1 MDLSQSNQF
10 AGPPKTD
17 RRDGAMQDIGFFFEF
32 ENRIIQLPINPEK
45 LEVKY
50 KGNNKTSEIIK
61 LGEVNVLKDRKLAD
75 IQFDCFFPHGTWFP
89 GIRTTGQFED
99 EWFYKDYFNTA
110 MLNKKPLRFIVTGI
124 NVNMLVSVEGFT
136 YFHQAGDHEDAYYT
150 LDLKEYKPFK
160 ITEIV
165 IPVPVEAVAPVV
177 APAPV
182 STPPRADTNIV
193 IGSTVILNG
202 RVHYDS
208 YGAKPGKTFTNYTG
222 KINLINLKGT
232 HPYHVT
238 TPTGSY
244 LGWVKKEW
252 LTLV

>member
-1 MDLSQSNQF
+1 M
-10 AGPPKTD
+10 
-17 RRDGAMQDIGFFFEF
+17 DIGIFFEF
-32 ENRIIQLPINPEK
+32 EKNVIQLPVNPEK

-50 KGNNKTSEIIK
+50 KGNNKTTEIIS
-61 LGEVNVLKDRKLAD
+61 LGEVSVLKDRKLA
-75 IQFDCFFPHGTWFP
+75 QVSFSSFFPDQSWFP
-89 GIRTTGQFED
+89 AIRTTGDFKGAQ
-99 EWFYKDYFNTA
+99 FYKDYFQKVFD
-110 MLNKKPLRFIVTGI
+110 NKKPIRLIVTGI
-124 NVNMLVSVEGFT
+124 DVNMLVSVEAFD

-150 LDLKEYKPFK
+150 LDLLEYRPFK
-160 ITEIV
+160 ITEVV
-165 IPVPVEAVAPVV
+165 IPEISTPGLVEMPAVGVTPAAPV
-177 APAPV
+177 AR
-182 STPPRADTNIV
+182 TDTEIV

-238 TPTGSY
+238 TPTGGY
-244 LGWVKKEW
+244 LGWVKKEN